1 MDQLTHTVRKVEL
14 DKHHSTV
21 PGQTGRHYGKAVAC

>member
-1 MDQLTHTVRKVEL
+1 MGSINSHCPQIEL

-21 PGQTGRHYGKAVAC
+21 PGQTGRYYGKAVAC